1 MLVRQQSL
9 AKNSSLR
16 LSDISEFKDA
26 LKSYTN
32 VISKAKSIQSLKN
45 YQQKFRKHIK
55 EKVIKSN
62 DKLCNKISKI
72 IEPGLMTISNFQ
84 VFPLLLS
91 IGLTKIPL
99 RIPDTLYYD
108 GNNWF
113 LIRTRKILE
122 IISGV
127 KSCELFLAEIQE
139 NLNSPFCLF
148 KPEDGKI
155 SLFDSLSGLK
165 HFMVQH
171 SKVVGYY
178 QHFIQHGS
186 SNASILFA
194 YAKKGSY
201 IRTFIIQN
209 NEEISQRPSKVLES
223 RQSGT
228 SNNSAFQMVSAC
240 LKNIVFK
247 HNSIKTLKRQSTF
260 QFPESSDSSLTVLEE
275 PSYEKDKES
284 AKYTNLIQRI
294 RASGNFLHPN
304 EYPSNFENSD
314 NMRNYIVKLRNTRN
328 LTVYQVKTVI
338 PAIEK
343 MSKYLF
349 IIISNHFKKTLSQ
362 EISEISLVFIKHCT
376 LGWYFLKVKDLKLSQ
391 KPTVEKTEIE
401 SPDTIIELSY
411 HFSSSISDMSKASD
425 SISLLP
431 NPEITRNDELK
442 NDKQI
447 KVRSICNIQA
457 KSFLNHHKAKS
468 VNFNLSETANNYISE
483 AALNYDSFKIN
494 ARMAKADFQSFE
506 SKYNA
511 SGIWKELSIK
521 VQKNIMNS
529 AIARYFFRFSS
540 EKYYSLS
547 EGIQKVF
554 CSNFDTRYKKYIK
567 DVHKGFK
574 ITHREFDILK
584 NIYFRNIRDYNIEEK
599 DLEIIDIN
607 FEMFRNCVVQE
618 N

>member
-1 MLVRQQSL
+1 MIVRQQSL

-91 IGLTKIPL
+91 IGLAKIPL

-108 GNNWF
+108 GTNWF

-122 IISGV
+122 IISGA
-127 KSCELFLAEIQE
+127 KSCEIFLAEIQE
-139 NLNSPFCLF
+139 NVNSPICLF

-155 SLFDSLSGLK
+155 SMFDNSPSLK
-165 HFMVQH
+165 HFMVQN

-178 QHFIQHGS
+178 QYFIQHGS
-186 SNASILFA
+186 SNASVLFA
-194 YAKKGSY
+194 HAKKGSY

-209 NEEISQRPSKVLES
+209 NEEIPQRASKILES
-223 RQSGT
+223 RHSGA
-228 SNNSAFQMVSAC
+228 SNNSALQMLSAC

-260 QFPESSDSSLTVLEE
+260 QFPESSDSSLSILEE
-275 PSYEKDKES
+275 SSYDKEKEPV
-284 AKYTNLIQRI
+284 KYTNLIQRI
-294 RASGNFLHPN
+294 RASGNFLHPS
-304 EYPSNFENSD
+304 EYPYNLENSD
-314 NMRNYIVKLRNTRN
+314 SMKSYIVKLRNTRN
-328 LTVYQVKTVI
+328 LTVYQLKTVI

-343 MSKYLF
+343 MSKCLF
-349 IIISNHFKKTLSQ
+349 IIISNHFKKNLSQ
-362 EISEISLVFIKHCT
+362 EISEISLVFIKHYT

-391 KPTVEKTEIE
+391 KPIVEKTEME
-401 SPDTIIELSY
+401 SVDTIIELSY
-411 HFSSSISDMSKASD
+411 LASSSMSEMSKVSD
-425 SISLLP
+425 SCLIA
-431 NPEITRNDELK
+431 NPEITRNDEQK
-442 NDKQI
+442 SDKQI
-447 KVRSICNIQA
+447 KIRNICSIQA

-468 VNFNLSETANNYISE
+468 VNFNLSETANNCISE
-483 AALNYDSFKIN
+483 AALNYDSFKVN

-506 SKYNA
+506 SKYNI

-529 AIARYFFRFSS
+529 AIARYFFKFTS

-547 EGIQKVF
+547 QGIQKIF
-554 CSNFDTRYKKYIK
+554 CSNFDSRYKKYIK
-567 DVHKGFK
+567 NVHKEFK
-574 ITHREFDILK
+574 ITHREFDIFK

-607 FEMFRNCVVQE
+607 FENFRNCVVQE
-618 N
+618 H